1 MESANADQNA
11 TTMPEPDFAEPARSE
26 SKGWGNT
33 VKRFLRSILIAYT
46 LVVILLGFFQRKL
59 LYHPVKTGPLAVAAF
74 RELKQPYPAAQDVSI
89 KCEDGVTIKG
99 WLMQRT
105 RAVDSAEAGGRP
117 LVIYLHGN
125 AGNRSH
131 RISWYSI
138 FAKAQADVLAIDYH
152 GYADSDGTMTESALE
167 MDCEATWDYAT
178 KTLRYKPSD
187 IIVAGTSLGGAAAV
201 YLTAR
206 QCEAAA
212 PPAGMIV
219 AATFSSMV
227 DTGASLY
234 PWLPVGAVLVDRY
247 PSDQRIGKV
256 TCPILAFHG
265 DRDRVVQHRLGRKL
279 FEVAPAAS
287 KSGVRKKWVELPGVG
302 HNDVISAGG
311 RIVQKEVVDFISMLR
326 N

>member
-1 MESANADQNA
+1 MEFTNTDQQAA
-11 TTMPEPDFAEPARSE
+11 TVKESEVVDSARSK
-26 SKGWGNT
+26 SKSRGNT
-33 VKRFLRSILIAYT
+33 VKRFVRSVFIAYT

-59 LYHPVKTGPLAVAAF
+59 LYHPVKTGPLPVTAF
-74 RELKQPYPAAQDVSI
+74 REVKQAFPAAQDVSI

-99 WLMQRT
+99 WLMQGT

-125 AGNRSH
+125 AGNRAH
-131 RISWYSI
+131 RTSWYSI
-138 FAKAQADVLAIDYH
+138 FAQAQADVLAIDYH

-247 PSDQRIGKV
+247 PSDQRIGKI

-265 DRDRVVQHRLGRKL
+265 DRDRIVQHRLGQKL
-279 FEVAPAAS
+279 FEAAPATS
-287 KSGVRKKWVELPGVG
+287 KSGVRKKWVDLPGVG
-302 HNDVISAGG
+302 HNDVISNGG
-311 RIVQKEVVDFISMLR
+311 RIVQKEIVQFISMLR